1 MLRHRVIPVLTVD
14 ERRLVKTVQFRKPR
28 YLGDPLNA
36 VRIYNEKEVDELVLL
51 DITATRAG
59 REPNFGFIGDV
70 ASECFMP
77 MAYGGGIR
85 TPEQAA
91 RVFALGVEKVVVNTV
106 AVERPGIITEIAR
119 VYGAQAVV
127 AAIDV
132 RRRLFGGSECATR
145 SGSKGT
151 GRAPADL
158 ARALEDAGAG
168 EILLT
173 SIPNDGQMQ
182 GYDLPLI
189 RSVVAAVSVPV
200 IACGGAGS
208 ATDLRRAVV
217 EGGASAAAAGSL
229 FVYQGRHRAVLVNFP
244 SEDVRERLFA

>member
-1 MLRHRVIPVLTVD
+1 
-14 ERRLVKTVQFRKPR
+14 
-28 YLGDPLNA
+28 
-36 VRIYNEKEVDELVLL
+36 
-51 DITATRAG
+51 
-59 REPNFGFIGDV
+59 
-70 ASECFMP
+70 MP

>member
-85 TPEQAA
+85 TSAQAA
-91 RVFALGVEKVVVNTV
+91 RVFALGVEKVVVNTI
-106 AVERPGIITEIAR
+106 AVERPEVITEIAR

-132 RRRLFGGSECATR
+132 RRKLFGGSECATR

-151 GRAPADL
+151 GRSPAEL
-158 ARALEDAGAG
+158 ARSLESAGAG

-182 GYDLPLI
+182 GYDVPLI

-208 ATDLRRAVV
+208 ADDLRRAVV